1 MLVGEVL
8 QLSAVKS
15 TEVVSS
21 GERVFLSCTF
31 SNRANSVGILRGL
44 ANTRLGI
51 SNDDGS
57 LDRGSYSFSSDPVVF
72 VSLFGFVGVIVVFM
86 VRALGGGDR
95 FLTSIP
101 LYRLFASSGSFISF
115 FIGMNPAPLLHTSL
129 LPSNYTPTPTLN
141 PPNQIQPGRFLSL

>member
-72 VSLFGFVGVIVVFM
+72 VSLFGFVGVIVVLM
-86 VRALGGGDR
+86 VRALGGGG
-95 FLTSIP
+95 IV
-101 LYRLFASSGSFISF
+101 SSLQYLSTGSS
-115 FIGMNPAPLLHTSL
+115 HR
-129 LPSNYTPTPTLN
+129 
-141 PPNQIQPGRFLSL
+141 QEVLSLSSSE